1 MEKLIEQFSLG
12 LFFWQSVLFV
22 ALVLLL
28 KKFAWK
34 PILEAVNDRE
44 EGIKDALESA
54 EAAKKEMQSLTADN
68 QRILKEARAER
79 DSLLKDAREIK
90 EKIIAE
96 AKEEAQEEASAIIDS
111 AKAAIEVEKKAAIS
125 ELKTQ
130 VAHLSIEIAE
140 KVVKRELAS
149 KDDQLA
155 LVDKILGE
163 VTLN

>member
-44 EGIKDALESA
+44 EGIKNALESA
-54 EAAKKEMQSLTADN
+54 EAAKKEMQSLNADN
-68 QRILKEARAER
+68 ERILKEARAER
-79 DSLLKDAREIK
+79 DTLLKDAREIK
-90 EKIIAE
+90 DKIIAD
-96 AKEEAQEEASAIIDS
+96 AKEEAQEQASGIIDA
-111 AKAAIEVEKKAAIS
+111 AKSAIEVEKQAAIS
-125 ELKTQ
+125 DLKTQ
-130 VAHLSIEIAE
+130 VAHLSIDIAQ
-140 KVVKRELAS
+140 KVVKSELAS

-155 LVDKILGE
+155 LVDKMLGD

>member
-12 LFFWQSVLFV
+12 LFFWQSVLFI

-44 EGIKDALESA
+44 EGIKNALESA
-54 EAAKKEMQSLTADN
+54 EAAKKEMQSLNADN
-68 QRILKEARAER
+68 ERILKEARVER

-90 EKIIAE
+90 EKIISDS
-96 AKEEAQEEASAIIDS
+96 KEEAQDQARTIIES
-111 AKAAIEVEKKAAIS
+111 AKAAIEVEKQAAIS
-125 ELKTQ
+125 DLKTQ
-130 VAHLSIEIAE
+130 VAHISIDIAE
-140 KVVKRELAS
+140 KVVKQELAA
-149 KDDQLA
+149 KKDQLA
-155 LVDKILGE
+155 LVDKLLGD